1 MDFLEEELQEILK
14 IFRDESEEYLQKLNQ
29 NLLKLE
35 ANPDDN
41 DVISNLFRE
50 AHSLKGAARM
60 IGLNDIQ
67 LVAHKIEDVFGLARD
82 RTLKI
87 TPEIID
93 TLCNAVD
100 CINSVVD
107 ECIETRGQ
115 SHCDNVDV
123 VVKQIEEIKKLADT
137 DEGNASNNTAKITP
151 ICEINKVQDEN
162 IPFDKIYELIPKIK
176 SSIAE
181 LKNNSTNT
189 SLICELYQLITAV
202 FNSIQSSN
210 DWDMKELINEVHSKL
225 DGVVRGSGILLEIEI
240 EEIEGFLNEFFDC
253 IDKKNNTPEESLI
266 KQSIEEIN
274 NQIDNKEKIETNSKE
289 EKSSETNFK
298 IDNIDTNKS
307 DNNQSINIEK
317 VKLTQNITDKEF
329 SDNLAYIS
337 LNITSL
343 SETFVELTI
352 DSIIKKL
359 KLSILCIIDDDI
371 KKIFETILE
380 FIEFLKNEHTKPSSE
395 IAEVLKQSFD
405 TACLMLSST
414 TEVINDPNL
423 IVQRI
428 NILYQMLKMADNEL
442 MVQKE
447 DINDDTNNQQ
457 GNNLATIDQKNEV
470 FPTNVVT
477 NTSNHLEES
486 KQNQTTIK
494 TIRVDTQKLDYLVN
508 QVGELIISKI
518 KSKEHLAE
526 IEKISNYIEDWYR
539 EWGKAKKLI
548 KYIDKKPVKTSELPS
563 GASVYSQNKNIFT
576 FFEESTLK
584 LTSFMNKMNS
594 LYKTIQEDETRLN
607 LIVNELE
614 EGIKSIRV
622 LPLATIF
629 HMFPRMVRDISREK
643 GKEIEFVILGSE
655 TSVDKK
661 ILEEIKS
668 PLIHIIRNSIDHG
681 IEEPEERIKNG
692 KSPIGK
698 IVLSA
703 SHLENSVLIE
713 ITDDGKGINLEAI
726 KNKVLQKGLLTP
738 AELQAMNDEQ
748 IMNIIFWPGFSTGE
762 VITDISGRGIGLDIV
777 YTKITQL
784 SGKVNIKSIAG
795 QGCTVSIQLPVTMAT
810 VKSFLVKVNQQTFA
824 IPTSAIKKTL
834 LINHSEIIYKEG
846 KETIIVDNK
855 IVPICR
861 LSHILEMN
869 HSPINEEKM
878 VIIVVEAEDVQ
889 VGFIVE
895 RLIGD
900 QEILHKNLTAPLLRV
915 KNVAGVTTLGSG
927 ELCLVLNVND
937 IVKSAYYI
945 FGMSKKE
952 LIINR
957 ENSTSVVQK
966 NILVVD
972 DSVTTRILERNILR
986 AAGYKVTVAINGLDA
1001 LTKLYSQEFD
1011 LVVTDVEMPEINGFE
1026 LTERIRSDDRFQ
1038 DVPIILLTS
1047 LASDSDKKR
1056 GISLGADT
1064 YITKGY
1070 FDQEELLSTIRKLLS
1085 DKNSSK

>member
-14 IFRDESEEYLQKLNQ
+14 IFREESEEYLQKLNQ

-35 ANPDDN
+35 ASPKDN
-41 DVISNLFRE
+41 GIISSLFRE

-67 LVAHKIEDVFGLARD
+67 LIAHKIEDIFGLAREK
-82 RTLKI
+82 TLNI

-93 TLCNAVD
+93 VLCKSVD
-100 CINSVVD
+100 CINSVID

-115 SHCDNVDV
+115 SHCANVDV
-123 VVKQIEEIKKLADT
+123 VVAEIEAIKKLAGED
-137 DEGNASNNTAKITP
+137 DSYVEANSRSFFNQEELISEAAAVLAEELNN
-151 ICEINKVQDEN
+151 EN
-162 IPFDKIYELIPKIK
+162 LPFDKILELRPKV
-176 SSIAE
+176 S
-181 LKNNSTNT
+181 
-189 SLICELYQLITAV
+189 SLISKLKTESSNTTLIRELYQLVTTIY
-202 FNSIQSSN
+202 NIIQVSDNWDIKEFVN
-210 DWDMKELINEVHSKL
+210 DAHSKL
-225 DGVVRGSGILLEIEI
+225 DGVVRGSGMLLEIEI
-240 EEIEGFLNEFFDC
+240 EEIELSLNEFFSYFNNKPQNLTNQFSIEKINYQ
-253 IDKKNNTPEESLI
+253 IDKQEKIIENDSKTLEQESINNT
-266 KQSIEEIN
+266 IN
-274 NQIDNKEKIETNSKE
+274 IGLDAVKLTN
-289 EKSSETNFK
+289 
-298 IDNIDTNKS
+298 NINKS
-307 DNNQSINIEK
+307 DFVADLKFISNNIVS
-317 VKLTQNITDKEF
+317 F
-329 SDNLAYIS
+329 
-337 LNITSL
+337 
-343 SETFVELTI
+343 SETLS
-352 DSIIKKL
+352 DSNSNVDLIIKKL
-359 KLSILCIIDDDI
+359 KLSGICIIDENI
-371 KKIFETILE
+371 KKIFESITE
-380 FIEFLKNEHTKPSSE
+380 FIEFLKNENTKPSVE

-405 TACLMLSST
+405 TACLMLSSST
-414 TEVINDPNL
+414 NSIIDDPNL

-428 NILYQMLKMADNEL
+428 NILYQMLKISENEL
-442 MVQKE
+442 MAQKE
-447 DINDDTNNQQ
+447 ENDEFNGFL
-457 GNNLATIDQKNEV
+457 GNNLALVEQRNEI
-470 FPTNVVT
+470 FPKGSGFSTDIV
-477 NTSNHLEES
+477 ES
-486 KQNQTTIK
+486 KQNQSTTIK

-508 QVGELIISKI
+508 QVGELIIAKI

-526 IEKISNYIEDWYR
+526 IEKITRYIEDWYR

-548 KYIDKKPVKTSELPS
+548 KYIDKKPAKTSDMPS
-563 GASVYSQNKNIFT
+563 GVSVYSQNKNIFT
-576 FFEESTLK
+576 FFEESSLK
-584 LTSFMNKMNS
+584 ITTFMNKMNI

-614 EGIKSIRV
+614 EGIKSVRV

-643 GKEIEFVILGSE
+643 NKEIEFIVLGSE

-668 PLIHIIRNSIDHG
+668 PLIHIIRNAIDHG
-681 IEEPEERIKNG
+681 VEGPEERLKSG
-692 KSPIGK
+692 KSAIGR
-698 IVLSA
+698 ISLSA

-713 ITDDGKGINLEAI
+713 ISDDGKGIDLEAI

-738 AELQAMNDEQ
+738 AELQSMNDDQ
-748 IMNIIFWPGFSTGE
+748 IMNIIFWPGFSTGD

-784 SGKVNIKSIAG
+784 SGKVNIKSIMG

-810 VKSFLVKVNQQTFA
+810 VKSFLVKINQQTFA
-824 IPTSAIKKTL
+824 IPTNAIKKTL
-834 LINHSEIIYKEG
+834 LINHAEIIYKEG

-861 LSHILEMN
+861 LSRILEMN
-869 HSPINEEKM
+869 TILKKEEKM

-895 RLIGD
+895 KLLGD
-900 QEILHKNLTAPLLRV
+900 QEILHKNLTSPLLRV
-915 KNVAGVTTLGSG
+915 RNVAGVTTLGSG
-927 ELCLVLNVND
+927 ELCLILNVND

-957 ENSTSVVQK
+957 ESSTSLVQR

-986 AAGYKVTVAINGLDA
+986 TAGYNVTVAINGLDA

-1011 LVVTDVEMPEINGFE
+1011 LIVTDVEMPEINGFE
-1026 LTERIRSDDRFQ
+1026 LTERIRNDERFKNI
-1038 DVPIILLTS
+1038 PIILLTS
-1047 LASDSDKKR
+1047 LASDADKKR
-1056 GISLGADT
+1056 GINLGADT

-1070 FDQEELLSTIRKLLS
+1070 FDQEELLSTIRKLLA
-1085 DKNSSK
+1085 SKFNA